1 VVGLYLTF
9 PWILVKDQI
18 LDAVKKQTGL
28 KVAATRLEPSWVTGV
43 ELENVEIF
51 GSDPKAEPTKLDKLR
66 ARVSLLALI
75 TGKQGGS
82 VWVPRGKGDIDA
94 SVVLGKDVVEV
105 DARIRDVNLDASP
118 LILQASGLPLVG
130 VLDLDASLKLGK
142 EDPKLSRGKVSIRT
156 KGLEIEKG
164 GKLGPLPLPALSF
177 GDLKLDLPLEDG
189 KTELKN
195 VKLPGND
202 LEIVLDGSLSPAY
215 PLQKGTINLVVGL
228 KPTEKLLASDPLL
241 RPLLNNFSQYK
252 DAEGYY
258 GISLVGSLANPR
270 PQPRKRG

>member
-1 VVGLYLTF
+1 MVGLYLTF